1 MAATFNSPVDKGTI
15 TTKNKR
21 TLDELKKA
29 NPEIGNISND
39 KASDFGCT
47 SQVISILK
55 ELKLEHHGFEK
66 NIDKAINQ
74 VLGGLDYL

>member
-1 MAATFNSPVDKGTI
+1 MNRQK
-15 TTKNKR
+15 
-21 TLDELKKA
+21 LKADLIASECKVL
-29 NPEIGNISND
+29 P
-39 KASDFGCT
+39 SDFGCT